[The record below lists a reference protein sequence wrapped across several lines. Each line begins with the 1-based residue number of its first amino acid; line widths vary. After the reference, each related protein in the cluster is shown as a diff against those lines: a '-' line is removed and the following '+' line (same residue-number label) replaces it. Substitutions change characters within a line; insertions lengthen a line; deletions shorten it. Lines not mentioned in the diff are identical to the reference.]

1 MVVTM
6 MMWWQWRDGKKC
18 EGRNGNAIN
27 INGGMQENKLKI
39 LMLGGRLVFV
49 DMSYYTSQNGGDNGR
64 GE

>member
-39 LMLGGRLVFV
+39 FDVGGAASIRRHVLLHKPKWW
-49 DMSYYTSQNGGDNGR
+49 
-64 GE
+64 